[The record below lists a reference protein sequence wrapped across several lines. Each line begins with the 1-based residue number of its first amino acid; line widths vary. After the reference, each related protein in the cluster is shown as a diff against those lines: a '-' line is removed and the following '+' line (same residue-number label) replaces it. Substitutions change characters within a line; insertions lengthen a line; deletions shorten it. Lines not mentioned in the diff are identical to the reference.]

1 MSKGMI
7 SNFVEADLYMIDKYD
22 TYALALAFGIDPDIV
37 EAWTEEKISWAKTTL
52 KTKNEI
58 EGGK

>member
-37 EAWTEEKISWAKTTL
+37 EAWTEEKMSWAKNAI
-52 KTKNEI
+52 KIKNQT